1 VLFLLKESATYS
13 RLMIISWFI
22 SSVVIMV
29 SWRLLHRYQLKRSYA
44 KGKFISKAA
53 IIGHTKTG
61 LNLFQEIT
69 NNNLTGIKLV
79 GIFDDRTSDRLNHDA
94 TQLQGRVKDALTL
107 AQNSDIDTIYICLP
121 MHAEER
127 IDKIIRTLS
136 DSTIDVHIVPDFF
149 LTNIMHGEINH
160 LGSVSTIS
168 VFQQPVF
175 GMNEFYKRAFDVL
188 FSACALIGLA
198 PLLFIIALSI
208 KLTSK
213 GPVLFKQDRYGM
225 DGLPIKVHKFRSM
238 TVMENSDKVVQAK
251 KGDARI
257 TKVGAFLRR
266 TSLDELP
273 QFYDVLVGRMSVV
286 GPRPHAVAHNEEYRK
301 IVDFYMLRHKVKP
314 GITGLAQING
324 WRGETD
330 TLEKMEKRIEY
341 DLKYIQN
348 WTIWWDIKIVFWTIF
363 KGFINK
369 NAY

>member
-1 VLFLLKESATYS
+1 MNRCLAVSQPVLRSNEKVSSSTRLLDLAILLNLFFFLLHGLEITFTADYLMILALTTTSFLYFAESFNLYIKLRLDEMSRRILQIFTVLSISFVLTIVVLFLLKESATYS

-22 SSVVIMV
+22 GSVVFMT

-79 GIFDDRTSDRLNHDA
+79 GIFDDRTSDRLNHDHDA
-94 TQLQGRVKDALTL
+94 TELQGRVKDALTL

-127 IDKIIRTLS
+127 IDKIIKTLS
-136 DSTIDVHIVPDFF
+136 DSTVDVHIVPDFF

-198 PLLFIIALSI
+198 PVLLIIALSI

-213 GPVLFKQDRYGM
+213 GPVLFKQDRYGI
-225 DGLPIKVHKFRSM
+225 DGLPIKVHK
-238 TVMENSDKVVQAK
+238 
-251 KGDARI
+251 
-257 TKVGAFLRR
+257 L
-266 TSLDELP
+266 
-273 QFYDVLVGRMSVV
+273 
-286 GPRPHAVAHNEEYRK
+286 
-301 IVDFYMLRHKVKP
+301 
-314 GITGLAQING
+314 
-324 WRGETD
+324 
-330 TLEKMEKRIEY
+330 
-341 DLKYIQN
+341 
-348 WTIWWDIKIVFWTIF
+348 
-363 KGFINK
+363 
-369 NAY
+369 